1 MRMNTILPAAATA
14 VLLCGLWV
22 QKLQYPKQ
30 GDADDYHRIVKVAI
44 DAIPLDVDDWAG
56 KDDNVPRTAIALLR
70 PNAILSRRYVHRHT
84 RQRVNFLI
92 VQCRDARDMIGHY
105 PPVCY
110 PANGWTQKK
119 RVELEWNVD
128 GMRFEGTSYEFYKA
142 FPTSSKTMYVTNV
155 ILLPDGNMPREM
167 DAVRALAADYRK
179 HFFGAAQIQ
188 MNFGGE
194 TSSDQRYDILET
206 FLRTIA
212 DAFNKIRSGVEL

>member
-1 MRMNTILPAAATA
+1 MRLNSIFPAAVTA
-14 VLLCGLWV
+14 LLLCGLWV

-30 GDADDYHRIVKVAI
+30 GDADDYHHQVKAAI
-44 DAIPLDVDDWAG
+44 EEIPLDIEEWFG
-56 KDDNVPRTAIALLR
+56 KDSNVPRTAIALLR

-110 PANGWTQKK
+110 PANGWTQQK
-119 RVELEWNVD
+119 RVELEWNVND
-128 GMRFEGTSYEFYKA
+128 MRFEGTTYEFYKA

-155 ILLPDGNMPREM
+155 ILLPDGNMPRDM
-167 DAVRALAADYRK
+167 QAVRALAADYRK

-188 MNFGGE
+188 MTFGSE
-194 TSSDQRYDILET
+194 TSSDQRYNILKI
-206 FLRTIA
+206 FLRTNA
-212 DAFNKIRSGVEL
+212 EAFRKIRSGMKP